1 MASKAHIFYR
11 FEVWAFVASI
21 ALIALAGLLTFFS
34 YTASNAIIL
43 LAVLLYIMARCLTI
57 LARGI
62 KHESRPRLLLLF
74 ALLLGLIFMMMGVK
88 TLFALMLIMAIDF
101 LFLFNSYRK
110 TR

>member
-21 ALIALAGLLTFFS
+21 ALIALAGVLTFFS
-34 YTASNAIIL
+34 YTASNAIIV
-43 LAVLLYIMARCLTI
+43 LAVLLYILARCLT
-57 LARGI
+57 LLGRGI
-62 KHESRPRLLLLF
+62 KYESKPRLLLFF
-74 ALLLGLIFMMMGVK
+74 ALLLGLVFMMMGVK

-101 LFLFNSYRK
+101 LLLFKQYRK